1 VSFRFLDATT
11 APLPRRSPRH
21 LRATSTSGSSIAKHV
36 DNDAEGGILILMA
49 LLGVKRERGPV
60 IFAVG
65 LFGAALIYGVGAI
78 APAISVVSAL

>member
-1 VSFRFLDATT
+1 
-11 APLPRRSPRH
+11 
-21 LRATSTSGSSIAKHV
+21 
-36 DNDAEGGILILMA
+36 MA